1 MSKIWELPTKTTL
14 QNTDLLVIEDP
25 IGRHTYQMTYQKF
38 LEIVPMVSTFTKN
51 DATGELTI
59 TLTNGQTLKIVP
71 HDPTKQDKE
80 LSTPITVD
88 GTSETTVEAC
98 LAALNTYIGTKQNTL
113 TFDNVPM
120 ASSNNPVKSGGIYSA
135 IQDEVSRA
143 TAAEDGKVDKV
154 AGKGLSTEDYT
165 SEEKTKLSGIE
176 AEANKTVVDAEL
188 SPTSANPV
196 QNKAVYAAIMNQ
208 DEFLLSQLDGTVATY
223 RKVMKKWFDYKGVS
237 GASVEKL
244 NELCNEWYEKTRP
257 GWDGRT
263 KFAQP
268 SVTAVSTGTKEGD
281 NANMVCVPSTDA
293 TAGQDDYAGNNLFAI
308 TRVNWIVDETT
319 LDPIVTAIEGIT
331 EGFEADNPDK
341 YVGIMQMTGYVY
353 FVEDTNDYSIGYA
366 DTPIGSH
373 TGIAPLEEA
382 VRCDG
387 TIRNFVL
394 HSAYMSGIN
403 GEKMTACSGQKV
415 SAWNSHNSLHT
426 FSGKN
431 GAQYSGGCTCD
442 DAFLKI
448 MTFIKYASLTLD
460 NIMAGCNSYNGVY
473 YAQVSET
480 GVKRVIVPSN
490 TIIEPGS
497 VVEIGVYNGSSADR
511 GTAEN
516 YSISGNRGCK
526 VLSVETVTI
535 NDTAYKAVYVDVDTA
550 FDTVANGSAVSGS
563 TIIQTWH
570 WATGSCDAVKG
581 NDGSPVSNTD
591 NKHPFKLQGIECMVG
606 GYEVLADVIM
616 SIEKDGSDNSR
627 YIPYIT
633 KRKSYQATSITA
645 NYEGLTGLTIYCP
658 AADSW
663 QYIKKLKYEKGVY
676 YPNIV
681 GGSSSTYTRDAMYM
695 NKNSTTGTREW
706 LAYGHLNNGANAGLS
721 CLNGNN
727 GLSNANWNVLAR
739 LSPNGN
745 RGELSA

>member
-25 IGRHTYQMTYQKF
+25 VGRHTYQMTYQKF
-38 LEIVPMVSTFTKN
+38 LEIVPMVSTFTKS
-51 DATGELTI
+51 DETGELTI

-88 GTSETTVEAC
+88 ETSETTVEDC

-113 TFDNVPM
+113 TFDNVPT

-143 TAAEDGKVDKV
+143 TEAEDGKVDKV
-154 AGKGLSTEDYT
+154 EGKGLSTEDYT
-165 SEEKTKLSGIE
+165 TVEKTKLSGIE

-188 SPTSANPV
+188 SPTSTNPV

-244 NELCNEWYEKTRP
+244 NELCDEWYEKTRP

-281 NANMVCVPSTDA
+281 NANMVCVPSTDV

-366 DTPIGSH
+366 DTPVSSH

-460 NIMAGCNSYNGVY
+460 NIMAGCNNYNGVY

-480 GVKRVIVPSN
+480 GVKRVIVPN
-490 TIIEPGS
+490 NAIIEPGS

-511 GTAEN
+511 GTAAN

-535 NDTAYKAVYVDVDTA
+535 NDTTYKAVYVDIDTA

-645 NYEGLTGLTIYCP
+645 NYEELTGLAIYCP

-706 LAYGHLNNGANAGLS
+706 LAYGNLNTGATAGLS
-721 CLNGNN
+721 CLYDS
-727 GLSNANWNVLAR
+727 GLSAANWSFLAR

>member
-1 MSKIWELPTKTTL
+1 MALITDLPVKTTI
-14 QNTDLLVIEDP
+14 QNTDVLVIDD
-25 IGRHTYQMTYQKF
+25 GNHSYQITYQKF
-38 LEIVPMVSTFTKN
+38 LELVPMVSAFTKN
-51 DATGELTI
+51 DTTGELCI
-59 TLTNGQTLKIVP
+59 TLTNGQQLKITP
-71 HDPTKQDKE
+71 HDPQKQDKT
-80 LSTPITVD
+80 LSNPITVN
-88 GTSETTVEAC
+88 GTAQSTVEAC

-113 TFDNVPM
+113 TFDNVP
-120 ASSNNPVKSGGIYSA
+120 SVGSDNPVKSSGIYNA
-135 IQDEVSRA
+135 IAVEEARA
-143 TAAEDGKVDKV
+143 TAAETGKVDKV
-154 AGKGLSTEDYT
+154 EGKGLSTEDYT
-165 SEEKTKLSGIE
+165 TADKTKLAGIE
-176 AEANKTVVDAEL
+176 NGANKTIIDPEL
-188 SPTSANPV
+188 SPTSTNPV

-244 NELCNEWYEKTRP
+244 NELCDEWYEKTRP

-366 DTPIGSH
+366 DAPVSSH

-460 NIMAGCNSYNGVY
+460 NIMAGCNNYNGVY

-480 GVKRVIVPSN
+480 GVKRVIVPNN

-511 GTAEN
+511 GTAAN

-535 NDTAYKAVYVDVDTA
+535 NDTTYKAVYVDIDTA
-550 FDTVANGSAVSGS
+550 FDTVANGSAVSGY
-563 TIIQTWH
+563 
-570 WATGSCDAVKG
+570 
-581 NDGSPVSNTD
+581 SNMA
-591 NKHPFKLQGIECMVG
+591 L
-606 GYEVLADVIM
+606 
-616 SIEKDGSDNSR
+616 
-627 YIPYIT
+627 
-633 KRKSYQATSITA
+633 
-645 NYEGLTGLTIYCP
+645 
-658 AADSW
+658 
-663 QYIKKLKYEKGVY
+663 
-676 YPNIV
+676 
-681 GGSSSTYTRDAMYM
+681 
-695 NKNSTTGTREW
+695 
-706 LAYGHLNNGANAGLS
+706 
-721 CLNGNN
+721 
-727 GLSNANWNVLAR
+727 
-739 LSPNGN
+739 GN
-745 RGELSA
+745 RKLRCGKGK

>member
-1 MSKIWELPTKTTL
+1 MALITDLPSKTTL
-14 QNTDLLVIEDP
+14 QNSDLIVVDD
-25 IGRHTYQMTYQKF
+25 GSHTYKMTYGKF
-38 LEIVPMVSTFTKN
+38 KELVPMVTSFTKN
-51 DATGELTI
+51 DTTGELCI
-59 TLTNGQTLKIVP
+59 TLTDGTQLKIVP
-71 HDPTKQDKE
+71 HDPTKQDE
-80 LSTPITVD
+80 NLSTPITVD
-88 GTSETTVEAC
+88 GTQQTTVEAC
-98 LAALNTYIGTKQNTL
+98 LAALNEYIGTKQDTL
-113 TFDNVPM
+113 TFDNTPTIN
-120 ASSNNPVKSGGIYSA
+120 SNNPVKSGGVYSA
-135 IQDEVSRA
+135 IEAEKERA
-143 TAAEDGKVDKV
+143 QNVEAGKVNTE

-165 SEEKTKLSGIE
+165 TAEKTKLSGIE

-188 SPTSANPV
+188 SPTSTNPV

-208 DEFLLSQLDGTVATY
+208 DEFLLSQLDGTVSTY

-237 GASVEKL
+237 GASVKKI
-244 NELCNEWYEKTRP
+244 NELCDEWYEKTRP

-308 TRVNWIVDETT
+308 TRVNWVVDETT

-366 DTPIGSH
+366 DTPVSSH

-403 GEKMTACSGQKV
+403 GEKMTACSGQRV

-460 NIMAGCNSYNGVY
+460 NIMAGCNNYNGVY

-480 GVKRVIVPSN
+480 GVKRVIVPNN

-511 GTAEN
+511 GTAAN
-516 YSISGNRGCK
+516 YSISGSRGCK

-535 NDTAYKAVYVDVDTA
+535 NDTTYKAVYVDIDTA

-645 NYEGLTGLTIYCP
+645 NYEELTGLAIYCP

-706 LAYGHLNNGANAGLS
+706 LACGSLTAGAGAGLS
-721 CLNGNN
+721 FLSGY
-727 GLSNANWNVLAR
+727 GLSYASWYFLAR

>member
-25 IGRHTYQMTYQKF
+25 VGRHTYQMTYQKF

-80 LSTPITVD
+80 LSTPIIVD
-88 GTSETTVEAC
+88 ETSETTVEDC
-98 LAALNTYIGTKQNTL
+98 LAALNTYIGTKQNAL
-113 TFDNVPM
+113 TFDNVPT

-143 TAAEDGKVDKV
+143 TEAEGDKVDKV

-165 SEEKTKLSGIE
+165 TVEKTKLSGIE

-188 SPTSANPV
+188 SPTSTNPV

-208 DEFLLSQLDGTVATY
+208 DEFLLSQLDGTVTTY

-237 GASVEKL
+237 GASVKKL
-244 NELCNEWYEKTRP
+244 NELCDEWYEKTRP

-281 NANMVCVPSTDA
+281 NANMVCIPSTDV

-366 DTPIGSH
+366 DTPVSSH

-460 NIMAGCNSYNGVY
+460 NIMAGCNNYNGVY

-480 GVKRVIVPSN
+480 GVKRVIVPNN

-511 GTAEN
+511 GTAAN

-535 NDTAYKAVYVDVDTA
+535 NDTTYKAVYVDIDTA

-645 NYEGLTGLTIYCP
+645 NYEGLTGLAIYCP
-658 AADSW
+658 ATDSW

-676 YPNIV
+676 YPNVV

-706 LAYGHLNNGANAGLS
+706 LACGYLTAGAVAGLS
-721 CLNGNN
+721 SLSGT
-727 GLSNANWNVLAR
+727 GLSNASWNCLAR

>member
-1 MSKIWELPTKTTL
+1 MALITDLPSKTTL
-14 QNTDLLVIEDP
+14 QNSDLIVVDD
-25 IGRHTYQMTYQKF
+25 GSHTYKMTYGKF
-38 LEIVPMVSTFTKN
+38 KELVPMVTSFTKN
-51 DATGELTI
+51 DATGELCI
-59 TLTNGQTLKIVP
+59 TLTDGTQLKIVP
-71 HDPTKQDKE
+71 HDPTKQDE
-80 LSTPITVD
+80 DLSTPITVD
-88 GTSETTVEAC
+88 GTQQTTVEAC
-98 LAALNTYIGTKQNTL
+98 LAALNAYIGTKQDTL
-113 TFDNVPM
+113 TFDNTPTIN
-120 ASSNNPVKSGGIYSA
+120 SNNPVKSGGVYSA
-135 IQDEVSRA
+135 IEAEKERA
-143 TAAEDGKVDKV
+143 QNVEAGKVNTE

-165 SEEKTKLSGIE
+165 TAEKTKLSGIE

-188 SPTSANPV
+188 SPTSTNPV

-208 DEFLLSQLDGTVATY
+208 DEFLLSQLDGTVSTY

-237 GASVEKL
+237 GASVKKI
-244 NELCNEWYEKTRP
+244 NELCDEWYEKTRP

-308 TRVNWIVDETT
+308 TRVNWVADETT

-366 DTPIGSH
+366 DTPVSSH

-403 GEKMTACSGQKV
+403 GEKMTACSGQRV

-460 NIMAGCNSYNGVY
+460 NIMAGCNNYNGVY

-480 GVKRVIVPSN
+480 GVKRVIVPNN

-511 GTAEN
+511 GTAAN
-516 YSISGNRGCK
+516 YSISGSRGCK

-535 NDTAYKAVYVDVDTA
+535 NDTTYKAVYVDIDTA

-645 NYEGLTGLTIYCP
+645 NYEELTGLAIYCP

-706 LAYGHLNNGANAGLS
+706 LAYGNLGSGAGALPAFLQTATGVN
-721 CLNGNN
+721 CP
-727 GLSNANWNVLAR
+727 R
-739 LSPNGN
+739 KRT
-745 RGELSA
+745 RGHSLLVE